1 MNKLMTITR
10 DGKTIKT
17 LVRQMAHD
25 VQMRSGMKYK
35 HGSGKGWV
43 VVSVEEGPEYNPEE
57 KPSHTGFV
65 DISSI
70 QEYGLTQKLSN
81 AIRVF

>member
-25 VQMRSGMKYK
+25 VQMKAGMKYK
-35 HGSGKGWV
+35 HGSGRCWIV
-43 VVSVEEGPEYNPEE
+43 VGIEEAPEYNP
-57 KPSHTGFV
+57 
-65 DISSI
+65 
-70 QEYGLTQKLSN
+70 
-81 AIRVF
+81 A